1 MNDTYS
7 ITNNIALYRKR
18 KGYTQEQLGELLGV
32 TNRAVSKWE
41 SGISMPDIMLLPKI
55 VQALD
60 ITLEELYGIKT
71 REEKIKA
78 DDFPAYINKK
88 MTELFHEH
96 AQGDKYFNG
105 LSNDKS
111 LRHTFDSINKGWEMT
126 CISDINGAVYVSKD
140 FSFAEL
146 DYKTPESE
154 GIFESR
160 EIGAVIQKLSSGNV
174 RKILAYMYKNSFA
187 DNETPN
193 KEFLLSD
200 IEKQCGLNEDEAFE
214 AMEKLKAIGIVEA
227 YVHENTTEY
236 VFLKSRAIFAL
247 VAFKAI
253 KLISKDPMWHIVRD
267 TSTITDY
274 AFEKLW

>member
-1 MNDTYS
+1 MNNTYS
-7 ITNNIALYRKR
+7 ISKNIALFRKR
-18 KGYTQEQLGELLGV
+18 KGYTQEQLGEIIGV
-32 TNRAVSKWE
+32 TNRAISKWE
-41 SGISMPDIMLLPKI
+41 SGVSMPDIMLLPKI
-55 VQALD
+55 AEALG
-60 ITLEELYGIKT
+60 ITLEMLYGIKT
-71 REEKIKA
+71 KEEKVRA

-105 LSNDKS
+105 LSDDKS

-146 DYKTPESE
+146 DYKTPESVI
-154 GIFESR
+154 IFESR
-160 EIGAVIQKLSSGNV
+160 EISSTMQKLSSANV
-174 RKILAYMYKNSFA
+174 RKLLGYMYKKSFV
-187 DNETPN
+187 DNETAN
-193 KEFLLSD
+193 KEFLLAD
-200 IEKQCGLNEDEAFE
+200 IEKNCGLNEEEALE
-214 AMEKLKAIGIVEA
+214 AVEKLRAIGVIES

-236 VFLKSRAIFAL
+236 VFLKSRAVFAL
-247 VAFKAI
+247 IAFKAV

>member
-1 MNDTYS
+1 MNNTYS
-7 ITNNIALYRKR
+7 ISKNIALFRKR
-18 KGYTQEQLGELLGV
+18 KGYTQEQLGEILGV

-55 VQALD
+55 SQALD

-71 REEKIKA
+71 KEEKVRS

-154 GIFESR
+154 DIFESS
-160 EIGAVIQKLSSGNV
+160 EIGAAIHKLSSANV
-174 RKILAYMYKNSFA
+174 RKLLGYMYKKSFA
-187 DNETPN
+187 DNETAN
-193 KEFLLSD
+193 KEFLLAD
-200 IEKQCGLNEDEAFE
+200 IEKNCGLNEEEALE
-214 AMEKLKAIGIVEA
+214 AVEKLRAIGVIES

-236 VFLKSRAIFAL
+236 VFLKSRAVFAL
-247 VAFKAI
+247 IAFKAV